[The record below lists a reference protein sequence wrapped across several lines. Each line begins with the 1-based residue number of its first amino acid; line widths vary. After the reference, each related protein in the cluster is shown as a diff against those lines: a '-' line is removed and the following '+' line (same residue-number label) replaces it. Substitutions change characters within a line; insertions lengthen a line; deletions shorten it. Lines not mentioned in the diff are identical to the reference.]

1 MVRVAFKGVKGASV
15 AGGQCVRVPVRV
27 RVCICAGVACVRD
40 GVCADGAG
48 NARAGRAGVRCVFV
62 PGVPVRVGVSVPC
75 VRV

>member
-1 MVRVAFKGVKGASV
+1 MQAVRVRVSV
-15 AGGQCVRVPVRV
+15 RVCVRVPVGV
-27 RVCICAGVACVRD
+27 CAGVACMRD
-40 GVCADGAG
+40 GVRADGAG